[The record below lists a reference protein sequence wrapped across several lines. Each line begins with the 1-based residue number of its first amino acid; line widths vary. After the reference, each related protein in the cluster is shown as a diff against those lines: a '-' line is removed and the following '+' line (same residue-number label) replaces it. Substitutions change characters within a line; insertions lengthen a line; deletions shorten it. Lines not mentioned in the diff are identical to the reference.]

1 MADLDKRTGG
11 SPVEQSKDTDD
22 ILDSPYDD
30 VSEVKDKSIDELK
43 ERKLDRGQEL
53 YTGFSFGGVDA
64 GDVEID
70 DLAASDAVPKVSD
83 NHGKKAFVLDNKKPS
98 HVENSERVAIKT
110 INKEDNKVFE
120 PAGNDVVDEKTAVPA
135 KKPVTQTIDRI
146 DEPKFAQNELV
157 NNKSYREI
165 PRDTRVVIEAD
176 HGNMVY
182 RESEIGHSPHL
193 IRDTYIE
200 ESVSHHPAAIDLAV
214 NVESAHDTP
223 ADYQLNGVYYGND
236 YRGMRN
242 YITDPYQ
249 RDIYSIKKHYKSQAK
264 ANKKGLSLSKI
275 AFGAAAVAGIV
286 WLVKDDEKDSF
297 WN

>member
-1 MADLDKRTGG
+1 MMWWMK
-11 SPVEQSKDTDD
+11 
-22 ILDSPYDD
+22 
-30 VSEVKDKSIDELK
+30 
-43 ERKLDRGQEL
+43 
-53 YTGFSFGGVDA
+53 
-64 GDVEID
+64 
-70 DLAASDAVPKVSD
+70 
-83 NHGKKAFVLDNKKPS
+83 
-98 HVENSERVAIKT
+98 
-110 INKEDNKVFE
+110 
-120 PAGNDVVDEKTAVPA
+120 KTAVPA
-135 KKPVTQTIDRI
+135 KKPETKTIDRI

-193 IRDTYIE
+193 RRDAYIE

-286 WLVKDDEKDSF
+286 WLVKDDEKDNF